1 MSDHRPSDPS
11 EKVHTKPEKNR
22 PAEPV
27 ERDARMKEALEI
39 VENLGRSL
47 EDSEPLR
54 QQAYRLKKKLFEIEV
69 DWNRFLQEHEKMSEV
84 LEKVTSPALRIG
96 TYLGKTGDGLAWVS
110 VGGSEYCAQ
119 VDPRIEEDALQAG
132 VRVQLN
138 EAVSVVGVA
147 GTDPFGPVVR
157 IDKVLP
163 DGRLEIGGDRSV
175 AGGGTTIAGR
185 SKTLEE
191 ISLASGDLV
200 RLDSTSRLAVERLG
214 TQEQKHLLEEVPQIR
229 WEDVGG
235 QARALGEIRK
245 AVVNPILHA
254 DLYRRYRFKA
264 PRGFL
269 LYGPP
274 GCGKTMIGK
283 ATAHYMAQKLGE
295 KEGREIRGVFF
306 HIKGPEIFNMWL
318 GESERIV
325 RELFEQGR
333 EAKKRGDFPVLFI
346 DEAEAILGTRRSM
359 RSFNIHNTLVPM
371 FCAEM
376 DGLGGSDGFMVI
388 LATNRPEMIDP
399 AVLRPGRIDRKI
411 RVVRPDRDAAAEIVP
426 LYLSSDIPLSGEK
439 GPVSG
444 ADRNDLMT
452 RFLDRLYA
460 PSEENALLE
469 VVFRSGRRET
479 LFRSDIASGAIL
491 ASIVDRAKE
500 KSLLRELEN
509 PGGKGEGVTESDLW
523 QAATEEY
530 EEGDIIP
537 SSDAAEDWLALL
549 DMRQRDIVDLRR
561 FKAGERDRKTLERRT
576 IE

>member
-27 ERDARMKEALEI
+27 DRDARMKEALEI

-47 EDSEPLR
+47 EDSEALR

-96 TYLGKTGDGLAWVS
+96 TYIGKTEGGLAWVS

-119 VDPRIEEDALQAG
+119 VDPRIDEGALQAG

-185 SKTLEE
+185 SKALEE
-191 ISLASGDLV
+191 ISLTTGDLV
-200 RLDSTSRLAVERLG
+200 RMDSTSRLAVERLG
-214 TQEQKHLLEEVPQIR
+214 TQEQKHLLEEVPQVR

-235 QARALGEIRK
+235 QAKALEEIRK

-274 GCGKTMIGK
+274 GCGKTLIGK

-426 LYLSSDIPLSGEK
+426 LYLSSDIPLSEEK

-444 ADRNDLMT
+444 ADRTDLMT

-479 LFRSDIASGAIL
+479 LFRSDISSGAIL

-500 KSLLRELEN
+500 KALLRELDN
-509 PGGKGEGVTESDLW
+509 PGGNREGVTETDLW
-523 QAATEEY
+523 QAAMEEY

-549 DMRQRDIVDLRR
+549 DLRQRDIVDLRR

>member
-11 EKVHTKPEKNR
+11 EKVQSKPGKAQS
-22 PAEPV
+22 AEPID
-27 ERDARMKEALEI
+27 RDSRMKEALDL
-39 VENLGRSL
+39 VEHLGRSL
-47 EDSEPLR
+47 EDRESLR
-54 QQAYRLKKKLFEIEV
+54 QEAYRLKKKLFEIEV

-96 TYLGKTGDGLAWVS
+96 TLLGKTEEGLGWVS

-119 VDPRIEEDALQAG
+119 IDPRIEKESLHVG
-132 VRVQLN
+132 TRVQLN
-138 EAVSVVGVA
+138 EAVSIVGTA

-157 IDKVLP
+157 IDRVLA
-163 DGRLEIGGDRSV
+163 DGRLEIGGDRTV
-175 AGGGTTIAGR
+175 AGGGTNIAGR
-185 SKTLEE
+185 SKLLEGVVL
-191 ISLASGDLV
+191 SSGDLV

-214 TQEQKHLLEEVPQIR
+214 TQEQKHLLEEVPEVR

-235 QARALGEIRK
+235 QSKALDEIRK
-245 AVVNPILHA
+245 AIVNPILHEN
-254 DLYRRYRFKA
+254 LYRRYQFKA

-269 LYGPP
+269 LHGPP
-274 GCGKTMIGK
+274 GCGKTLIGK
-283 ATAHYMAQKLGE
+283 ATAHYTAQKLGE
-295 KEGREIRGVFF
+295 REGREIRGVFF

-325 RELFEQGR
+325 RDLFEQGR
-333 EAKKRGDFPVLFI
+333 EARKRGDFPVLFI

-376 DGLGGSDGFMVI
+376 DGMGGADGFMVI

-411 RVVRPDRDAAAEIVP
+411 RVVRPDRNAASEIVP
-426 LYLSSDIPLSGEK
+426 LYLSGDIPLLDEDR
-439 GPVSG
+439 PVEGS
-444 ADRNDLMT
+444 ARKELMDR
-452 RFLDRLYA
+452 FVDRMYA
-460 PSEENALLE
+460 PTEENALLE
-469 VVFRSGRRET
+469 VVYRSGRRET
-479 LFRSDIASGAIL
+479 LYRSDIASGAIL

-500 KSLLRELEN
+500 KALLRELEA
-509 PGGKGEGVTESDLW
+509 PDAGQAGVTESDLW
-523 QAATEEY
+523 LAATEEY

-537 SSDAAEDWLALL
+537 SSDVAEDWLALL
-549 DMRQRDIVDLRR
+549 DIRQRDIVDLRR
-561 FKAGERDRKTLERRT
+561 FKAGERDRRTLERRT